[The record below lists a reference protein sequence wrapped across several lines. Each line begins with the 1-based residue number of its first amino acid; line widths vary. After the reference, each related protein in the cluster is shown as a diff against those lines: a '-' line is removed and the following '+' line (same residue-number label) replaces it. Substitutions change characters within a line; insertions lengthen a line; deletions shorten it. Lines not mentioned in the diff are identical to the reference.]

1 LLKRDS
7 AWPLLNGIRHSVR
20 LSPTTS
26 GKVRGFTLIEL
37 MVVVVIIA
45 ILAVIAVPLFGARMQ
60 GRRVLQVSG
69 RVADLYRGA
78 RTRALARGAAITV
91 VADLGSTPPRFQ
103 VLEAVQGTVAPTSAG
118 GALCANLP
126 TRGCLTNNWGDLG
139 SGSTIGTAR
148 VVEGLGNEQIQ
159 FKTKIGSVATEKTSG
174 TVAICFSPAGRTF
187 VNEDGGWTPDQW
199 ATLNNVMAITVS
211 STNPAVTT
219 PRNYKVLVMP
229 NGTARLAP

>member
-1 LLKRDS
+1 MQ
-7 AWPLLNGIRHSVR
+7 NSVR

-26 GKVRGFTLIEL
+26 AKVRGFTLIEL

-60 GRRVLQVSG
+60 GRRVLQVSS

-91 VADLGSTPPRFQ
+91 IADLDSDSFQ
-103 VLEAVQGTVAPTSAG
+103 VLEAVQGTAAPTSAG
-118 GALCANLP
+118 GAVCANLP
-126 TRGCLTNNWGDLG
+126 TRGCLTNNWGNVG
-139 SGSTIGTAR
+139 SGATIGTAR
-148 VVEGLGNEQIQ
+148 IVEGLGNESVT
-159 FKTKIGSVATEKTSG
+159 FKTKIGVDPTEKDAG
-174 TVAICFSPAGRTF
+174 TLAVCFSPAGRTY
-187 VNEDGGWTPDQW
+187 VNDAGAWTPDQW
-199 ATLNNVMAITVS
+199 NALGNVVVINVA

-219 PRNYKVLVMP
+219 PRKYNVLVMP

>member
-1 LLKRDS
+1 
-7 AWPLLNGIRHSVR
+7 
-20 LSPTTS
+20 
-26 GKVRGFTLIEL
+26 

-91 VADLGSTPPRFQ
+91 VADLGTARFQ

-118 GALCANLP
+118 GAVCANLP
-126 TRGCLTNNWGDLG
+126 TRGCLTNNWGDIG

-148 VVEGLGNEQIQ
+148 VVEGLGNEQIN
-159 FKTKIGSVATEKTSG
+159 FKTTIGTATEKTSG
-174 TVAICFSPAGRTF
+174 TVAVCFSPAGRTF
-187 VNEDGGWTPDQW
+187 VNEAGAWTPDQW
-199 ATLNNVMAITVS
+199 ATLNNVMAITVA

-219 PRNYKVLVMP
+219 PRKYKVLVMP